1 MTISS
6 IRTDESLKG
15 KLKEII
21 SYREQQIITAAA
33 PLHKFHYNFNY
44 QYSKSSLNLNMTY
57 FSKVEI
63 APNESKPTE
72 NFIFKPRLST
82 DINFSYKF
90 HKNCT
95 FLIGADNIFDVYPT
109 IQEPYTTDT
118 GGPWESV
125 QQGFSGA
132 FFFTRFAF
140 NF

>member
-1 MTISS
+1 MVQYFQNSQEVYNIILENPELLLS
-6 IRTDESLKG
+6 E
-15 KLKEII
+15 LKEDIVQNMKSKII
-21 SYREQQIITAAA
+21 
-33 PLHKFHYNFNY
+33 K
-44 QYSKSSLNLNMTY
+44 KNM
-57 FSKVEI
+57 K
-63 APNESKPTE
+63 
-72 NFIFKPRLST
+72 LST

-90 HKNCT
+90 HKNYT